1 MVDPAR
7 KFPEGALACVSQGD
21 AGGAIPS
28 ALQYVPI
35 TNLHKA
41 THVPYARTQGTW
53 IELRMP
59 IDFE

>member
-1 MVDPAR
+1 MVDQAR
-7 KFPEGALACVSQGD
+7 KFPERALAWMSQG
-21 AGGAIPS
+21 APH
-28 ALQYVPI
+28 YVPI

-53 IELRMP
+53 IDLRMP